1 MFEEIINK
9 FSVSIYG
16 ALEKYSDTISKGRC
30 RIFYKE
36 LNRNGTYITNEFAEK
51 LISTIA
57 YAPIKGIYDSEEV
70 DYTDH
75 GEKRSQGR
83 IYGVVPENP
92 NFAWEKH
99 LDEDGIEREYACVD
113 VLIYTALY
121 QEATQVFGK
130 SQSMEIYPPSI
141 KGNWE
146 IKDGKRVFVYTD
158 GAFLGLQI
166 LGDETEPCF
175 EGAAFYS
182 LYNEFKELMTQLEK
196 FNKKTQN
203 GGENKMPNY
212 KLSDNAKYMALWS
225 LLNVNYSEAN
235 GWIIDCDICEIY
247 DQYAIVR
254 NHTEGKYERIYY
266 AKDDETDSLSITSRE
281 ECFIVD
287 VTATEKQSL
296 EALQKLNGDTYE
308 KVDEVFAANAA
319 SAEVVKELEEKNSNF
334 EMKIGEL
341 ETSISTLTTERDE
354 AKTTL
359 ASLQEQNEALS
370 SFKAEVEKKEKEQ
383 VLSKYEDLLDSDVVN
398 SFSERLD
405 EFTAQDLDKELAYA
419 LVSSNT
425 SVFTKGANTGLIP
438 KTEEPISGLNA
449 LLDKYKRD

>member
-1 MFEEIINK
+1 MFEEIVNK

-16 ALEKYSDTISKGRC
+16 ALEKYNDTISKGRC

-51 LISTIA
+51 LISTVA

-182 LYNEFKELMTQLEK
+182 LYNEFKELMAQLEK

-225 LLNVNYSEAN
+225 LLNVNYSEAD

-254 NHTEGKYERIYY
+254 NHTEGKYERVYY

-287 VTATEKQSL
+287 VTAAEKQSL

-308 KVDEVFAANAA
+308 KVDEVFATNAA
-319 SAEVVKELEEKNSNF
+319 SAEVVKDLEEKNSNF
-334 EMKIGEL
+334 ETKIGEL

-354 AKTTL
+354 ARTTL

-370 SFKAEVEKKEKEQ
+370 SFKAEVEKREKEQ

-438 KTEEPISGLNA
+438 KTEEPVSGLNA

>member
-121 QEATQVFGK
+121 QEATQIFGK

-398 SFSERLD
+398 SFSERLG
-405 EFTAQDLDKELAYA
+405 EFTAQDLEKELAYA

-425 SVFTKGANTGLIP
+425 SVFTKGVNTGLIP
-438 KTEEPISGLNA
+438 KTEEPVSGLSA

>member
-1 MFEEIINK
+1 MFEEVVNK

-57 YAPIKGIYDSEEV
+57 YAPIKGIYNSEEV

-75 GEKRSQGR
+75 GERRNQGR

-113 VLIYTALY
+113 VLVYTALY

-196 FNKKTQN
+196 FSKKTQN

-225 LLNVNYSEAN
+225 LLNVNYSEAD

-247 DQYAIVR
+247 DQYAIIR
-254 NHTEGKYERIYY
+254 NHTEGKYERVYY

-287 VTATEKQSL
+287 VTAAEKQSL

-319 SAEVVKELEEKNSNF
+319 NAEVVKDLEEKNSNF

-354 AKTTL
+354 ARTTL

-370 SFKAEVEKKEKEQ
+370 SFKAEVEKREKEQ
-383 VLSKYEDLLDSDVVN
+383 VLSKYEDLLDSDIVN

-438 KTEEPISGLNA
+438 KTEEPVSGLNA

>member
-1 MFEEIINK
+1 MFEEVINK

-99 LDEDGIEREYACVD
+99 LDEDGVEREYACVD

-166 LGDETEPCF
+166 LGDGTEPCF

-182 LYNEFKELMTQLEK
+182 LYNEFKELMAHLEK

-254 NHTEGKYERIYY
+254 NHTEGKYERVYY
-266 AKDDETDSLSITSRE
+266 VKDDETDSLSITSRE

-308 KVDEVFAANAA
+308 KVDEVFAANATN
-319 SAEVVKELEEKNSNF
+319 AEAVKDLEEKNSNF

-354 AKTTL
+354 ARTTL

-370 SFKAEVEKKEKEQ
+370 SFKAEVEKREKEQ

-438 KTEEPISGLNA
+438 KTEEPVNGLSA

>member
-1 MFEEIINK
+1 MFEEVINK

-99 LDEDGIEREYACVD
+99 LDEDGVEREYACVD

-166 LGDETEPCF
+166 LGDGTEPCF

-182 LYNEFKELMTQLEK
+182 LYNEFKELMAQLEK

-254 NHTEGKYERIYY
+254 NHTEGKYERVYY
-266 AKDDETDSLSITSRE
+266 VKDDETDSLSITSRE

-308 KVDEVFAANAA
+308 KVDEVFAANATN
-319 SAEVVKELEEKNSNF
+319 AEAVKDLEEKNSNF

-354 AKTTL
+354 ARTTL

-370 SFKAEVEKKEKEQ
+370 SFKAEVEKREKEQ

-438 KTEEPISGLNA
+438 KTEEPASGLSA

>member
-1 MFEEIINK
+1 MFEEVINK

-36 LNRNGTYITNEFAEK
+36 LNRNGTYITNKFAEK

-99 LDEDGIEREYACVD
+99 LDEDGVEREYACVD

-121 QEATQVFGK
+121 QEAAQVFGK

-182 LYNEFKELMTQLEK
+182 LYNEFKELMAHLEK

-254 NHTEGKYERIYY
+254 NHTEGKYERVYY
-266 AKDDETDSLSITSRE
+266 VKDDETDSLSITSRE

-308 KVDEVFAANAA
+308 KVDEVFAANATN
-319 SAEVVKELEEKNSNF
+319 AEAVKDLEEKNSNF

-354 AKTTL
+354 ARTTL

-370 SFKAEVEKKEKEQ
+370 SFKAEVEKREKEQ

-438 KTEEPISGLNA
+438 KTEEPVNGLSA

>member
-398 SFSERLD
+398 SFSERLG
-405 EFTAQDLDKELAYA
+405 EFTAQDLEKELAYA

-425 SVFTKGANTGLIP
+425 SVFTKGVNTGLIP
-438 KTEEPISGLNA
+438 KTEEPVSGLSA

>member
-99 LDEDGIEREYACVD
+99 LDEDGVEREYACVD

-182 LYNEFKELMTQLEK
+182 LYNEFKELMAQLEK

-225 LLNVNYSEAN
+225 LLNVNYSEAD

-254 NHTEGKYERIYY
+254 NHTEGKYERVYY

-287 VTATEKQSL
+287 VTAAEKQSL

-319 SAEVVKELEEKNSNF
+319 SAEVVKDLEEKNSNF

-354 AKTTL
+354 ARTTL

-438 KTEEPISGLNA
+438 KTEEPVSGLNA

>member
-1 MFEEIINK
+1 MFEEIVNK

-16 ALEKYSDTISKGRC
+16 VLEKYSDTISKGRC

-99 LDEDGIEREYACVD
+99 LDEDGVEREYACVD

-182 LYNEFKELMTQLEK
+182 LYNEFKELMAQLEK

-225 LLNVNYSEAN
+225 LLNVNYSAAD

-254 NHTEGKYERIYY
+254 NHTEGKYERVYY

-287 VTATEKQSL
+287 VTAAEKQSL

-319 SAEVVKELEEKNSNF
+319 SAEVVKDLEEKNSNF

-354 AKTTL
+354 ARTTL

-438 KTEEPISGLNA
+438 KTEEPVSGLNA

>member
-99 LDEDGIEREYACVD
+99 LDEDGVEREYACVD

-182 LYNEFKELMTQLEK
+182 LYNEFKELMAQLEK

-225 LLNVNYSEAN
+225 LLNVNYSEAD

-254 NHTEGKYERIYY
+254 NHTEGKYERVYY

-287 VTATEKQSL
+287 VTAAEKQSL

-308 KVDEVFAANAA
+308 KVDEVFAANVA
-319 SAEVVKELEEKNSNF
+319 SAEVVKDLEEKNSNF

-354 AKTTL
+354 ARTTL

-438 KTEEPISGLNA
+438 KTEEPVSGLNA

>member
-1 MFEEIINK
+1 MFEEVINK

-75 GEKRSQGR
+75 GEKRNQGR

-99 LDEDGIEREYACVD
+99 LDEDGVEREYACVD

-225 LLNVNYSEAN
+225 LLNVNYSEAD

-254 NHTEGKYERIYY
+254 NHTEGKYERVYY
-266 AKDDETDSLSITSRE
+266 AKDDETDSLSIISRE

-287 VTATEKQSL
+287 VTAAEKQSL

-308 KVDEVFAANAA
+308 KVDEVFAANATN
-319 SAEVVKELEEKNSNF
+319 AEAVKDLEEKNSNF

-354 AKTTL
+354 ARTTL

-370 SFKAEVEKKEKEQ
+370 SFKAEVEKREKEQ

-438 KTEEPISGLNA
+438 KTEEPASGLNA

>member
-225 LLNVNYSEAN
+225 LLNVNYSEAD

-254 NHTEGKYERIYY
+254 NHTEGKYERVYY

-319 SAEVVKELEEKNSNF
+319 SAEVVKDLEEKNSNF

-438 KTEEPISGLNA
+438 KTEEPVSGLNA